1 MKVNLNFIKDLKNA
15 KLEDDEEDVDKL
27 EEEDENQENFFNE
40 NDKSLTFLFDNLNDN
55 NLTIEFEG
63 YEESINEINV
73 TCKNMKHKCSQCI
86 IPYKQ
91 HYSV

>member
-40 NDKSLTFLFDNLNDN
+40 NEVEEILKENKGNLDENSNTNSSKKFNLF
-55 NLTIEFEG
+55 
-63 YEESINEINV
+63 
-73 TCKNMKHKCSQCI
+73 Q
-86 IPYKQ
+86 
-91 HYSV
+91 